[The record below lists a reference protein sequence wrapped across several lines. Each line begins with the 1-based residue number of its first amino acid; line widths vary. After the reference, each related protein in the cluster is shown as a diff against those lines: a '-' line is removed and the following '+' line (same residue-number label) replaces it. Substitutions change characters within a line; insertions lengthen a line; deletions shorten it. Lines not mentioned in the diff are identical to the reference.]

1 MEMGDLDGT
10 SALVTG
16 AAHGIGAGI
25 AEVLAREGAHVAITD
40 IDAQAA
46 SQTAERIVES
56 GGQALALSHDVTDA
70 SSCRE
75 VVEQTRETFGR
86 IDVLVN
92 NAGISQ
98 RKPFKEIDEAAWDR
112 MIDINLKGVYLMV
125 QAVLDEMMQRRSG
138 RIINTASLIGKAG
151 ALPLFTHYVASKF
164 AVVGLTQSL
173 AAELA
178 PHNILVNAVCPGVVR
193 TPLWEPLLASNA
205 KEQGISVEEAWK
217 QATAPIPLGRPQ
229 DPEDIGY
236 AVAFLASERARN
248 ITGESINV
256 NGGQLMD

>member
-1 MEMGDLDGT
+1 MMGELDNI
-10 SALVTG
+10 SVIVTG

-40 IDAQAA
+40 IDEGAAHAAAQ
-46 SQTAERIVES
+46 SIVDS
-56 GGQALALSHDVTDA
+56 GGESIGLAHDVADA
-70 SSCRE
+70 TSCAD
-75 VVEQTRETFGR
+75 VVEKARAAFGR

-98 RKPFKEIDEAAWDR
+98 RKPFREIDENDWDR
-112 MIDINLKGVYLMV
+112 MLDINVKGVYLMV
-125 QAVLDEMMQRRSG
+125 QAVLDQMIERRSG

-164 AVVGLTQSL
+164 AVVGLTQAL

-178 PHNILVNAVCPGVVR
+178 PHNVLVNAVCPGVVR

-205 KEQGISVEEAWK
+205 KEQGISVQEAWK
-217 QATAPIPLGRPQ
+217 QAVATIPLGRPQ
-229 DPEDIGY
+229 EPEDIGY
-236 AVAFLASERARN
+236 AVAFLASERGRN